1 MKGKWDV
8 AVWNADGSMGW
19 RAYRLRD
26 IGEVD
31 HAGNREWDN
40 NFFQHRKEAEEWA
53 DFMNKVEEVIAE
65 DVVLD
70 E

>member
-1 MKGKWDV
+1 
-8 AVWNADGSMGW
+8 MGW